1 MGITK
6 DSTLSQVFEE
16 SKKSFT
22 PTSSDV
28 GEWTKLTPATG
39 DAVVTTK
46 VGLLGVDLTD
56 FLDNCAKA
64 TKACHVPDYDEFTG
78 WAIGVEWT
86 AASAPSPS
94 FSGVAFEDKKIL
106 VANSWDTPNELIS
119 GTFFVDVAVDKP
131 GFGDITSDRFQ
142 FSDNSVMMD
151 PFITWFGEMKPLADK
166 LQYAIHF

>member
-39 DAVVTTK
+39 DAVFTTK

-56 FLDNCAKA
+56 FLANCAEA
-64 TKACHVPDYDEFTG
+64 TKRCHVPDYDNLPAG
-78 WAIGVEWT
+78 LSV
-86 AASAPSPS
+86 S
-94 FSGVAFEDKKIL
+94 SGQQPQL
-106 VANSWDTPNELIS
+106 LLQLI
-119 GTFFVDVAVDKP
+119 
-131 GFGDITSDRFQ
+131 
-142 FSDNSVMMD
+142 
-151 PFITWFGEMKPLADK
+151 
-166 LQYAIHF
+166 

>member
-39 DAVVTTK
+39 DAVFTTK

-64 TKACHVPDYDEFTG
+64 TKKCHVPDYDEFTG
-78 WAIGVEWT
+78 WAIGIEWT
-86 AASAPSPS
+86 AASASTTTD
-94 FSGVAFEDKKIL
+94 VNAVTFEDPKH
-106 VANSWDTPNELIS
+106 V
-119 GTFFVDVAVDKP
+119 
-131 GFGDITSDRFQ
+131 R
-142 FSDNSVMMD
+142 
-151 PFITWFGEMKPLADK
+151 
-166 LQYAIHF
+166 LQYMEYEWQSERSDEWNI